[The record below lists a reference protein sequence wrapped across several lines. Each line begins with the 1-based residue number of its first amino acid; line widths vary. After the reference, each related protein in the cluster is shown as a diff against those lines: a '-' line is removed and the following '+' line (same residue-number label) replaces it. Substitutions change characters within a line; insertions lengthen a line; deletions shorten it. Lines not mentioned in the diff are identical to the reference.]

1 MHPQLGIISTLVQP
15 LHALELFLC
24 SSLVAYWTPTN
35 LGDLSSSVISFH
47 LFILFMGF
55 LRQEYWSGL
64 SFLPPVECILSELS
78 TVIHLSWVILQGMV
92 HSFTELHKPLHHDKA
107 VIHEGE
113 AFQRA
118 HFKYFYHT
126 QTHIV
131 IMSSI
136 LSIT

>member
-1 MHPQLGIISTLVQP
+1 
-15 LHALELFLC
+15 
-24 SSLVAYWTPTN
+24 
-35 LGDLSSSVISFH
+35 
-47 LFILFMGF
+47 MGF

-78 TVIHLSWVILQGMV
+78 TVIHPSWVVLQGMV
-92 HSFTELHKPLHHDKA
+92 RSFIELYKPLHHDKA

-113 AFQRA
+113 AFLRV

-126 QTHIV
+126 QTHIL

>member
-1 MHPQLGIISTLVQP
+1 MSALKPHGLWHARPPSIHPPSR
-15 LHALELFLC
+15 
-24 SSLVAYWTPTN
+24 LVAYWTLSN
-35 LGDLSSSVISFH
+35 LGTVSSSVVSLH
-47 LFILFMGF
+47 VFILFMGF